1 MRKMTTSLRRSSR
14 EDAFPGVGGESG
26 DAADEGAAAGHHRPV
41 LVEEVVTRLVAEGQ
55 GSSGGGLYLD
65 GTVGGGGHA
74 AVLLERCPR
83 CRLLAVDRDPEALR
97 AARRRLLF
105 VAERV
110 RLARMSF
117 RDAAGDPE
125 VRSDGLTGALL
136 DLGVSSWQLDEDAR
150 GFTFRRGAPLD
161 MRMDP
166 EAPETAAAFLA
177 SASRAEL
184 LRALRRGDAPRPAAL
199 AQRIVRRRRARP
211 LRTSDDLV
219 AVLESTLR
227 RRAGPSEK
235 ARLFQALRMHVND
248 EVGALEEALPA
259 IRDALRPGAV
269 LVVVSYHSVEDRI
282 VKRAFR
288 SWSDP
293 GADLPRRLPVRA
305 ADASAGATLTPK
317 PVLPDVAEVEANP
330 RARSARLRAW
340 RRGRATGFAA

>member
-41 LVEEVVTRLVAEGQ
+41 LVEEVVTCLAEGQ

-74 AVLLERCPR
+74 AALLERSPR

-97 AARRRLLF
+97 AARRRLSF

-125 VRSDGLTGALL
+125 VRSEGLAGALL

-305 ADASAGATLTPK
+305 ADTSAGATLTPK
-317 PVLPDVAEVEANP
+317 PVVPDAAEVAANP